1 MMRKILYG
9 SIPFVVVFSMWAQ
22 EGAHSSDPR
31 NAPPR
36 AGYLKFCTSSGNPC
50 LEMPVEQFKRGE
62 ENFVQHCAFC
72 HGRNATGGSN
82 GPNLTRSAVMR
93 HDTNGEEIGKVIR
106 LGRPDKGMPPI
117 PLNEGQIADVAAYL
131 HARLAQAD
139 KISARRPGADFESKN
154 LLTGSVEKG
163 KAYFNGA
170 GECASC
176 HSASGDLRG
185 IASKYPAAALEARFL
200 YPSGKRPTAVV
211 TDAEG
216 KRFTGEVLEN
226 DDFDV
231 AIRTADGWYHSWPVH
246 SVKIEVHDPLAR
258 HVELL
263 PKFTTG
269 DMRDLL
275 AYLETLK

>member
-1 MMRKILYG
+1 
-9 SIPFVVVFSMWAQ
+9 
-22 EGAHSSDPR
+22 
-31 NAPPR
+31 
-36 AGYLKFCTSSGNPC
+36 
-50 LEMPVEQFKRGE
+50 MPEEQFKRGQ

-93 HDTNGEEIGKVIR
+93 HDINGEEIGKVIR

-117 PLNEGQIADVAAYL
+117 PLNETQISDVAAYL
-131 HARLAQAD
+131 HARLAIAD

-154 LLTGSVEKG
+154 LLTGSAEKG

-176 HSASGDLRG
+176 HSPSGDLRG
-185 IASKYPAAALEARFL
+185 IAGKYSAAALEARFL
-200 YPSGKRPTAVV
+200 YPSGKRPTATV
-211 TDAEG
+211 TDASG
-216 KRFTGEVLEN
+216 KRFSGEVLAA

-231 AIRTADGWYHSWPVH
+231 AIRTADGWYHSWPAR
-246 SVKIEVHDPLAR
+246 SVTVDIHDPLAK
-258 HVELL
+258 HAELL
-263 PKFTTG
+263 PKFTTQN
-269 DMRDLL
+269 MRDLL